1 MPSAQT
7 VGSKNTTTSRFS
19 QLQWQLTDSKEKTD
33 KLTHRSRRSALIH
46 LTFDNRPPIYQRH
59 NKKRAY
65 MRNAQELEYQDSD
78 IRTILQNTKTIALVG
93 ASNKAHRASYRVMAF
108 LQSKQYRVIPVNPRL
123 AGGKL
128 LGEPV
133 YASLAE
139 IPDAIDMV
147 DIFRNSEA
155 AGLISEEAIRVS
167 PKVIWMQLGVINTKA
182 AQKAEKTGIQVIMD
196 RCPKIEYVRVGM

>member
-1 MPSAQT
+1 MSDT
-7 VGSKNTTTSRFS
+7 
-19 QLQWQLTDSKEKTD
+19 LD
-33 KLTHRSRRSALIH
+33 
-46 LTFDNRPPIYQRH
+46 
-59 NKKRAY
+59 
-65 MRNAQELEYQDSD
+65 LEYQDKN

-123 AGGKL
+123 AGGEL
-128 LGEPV
+128 LGETV
-133 YASLAE
+133 YASLAD

-155 AGLISEEAIRVS
+155 AGLIVEEAIQVS
-167 PKVIWMQLGVINTKA
+167 PKVIWMQLDVINREA
-182 AQKAEKTGIQVIMD
+182 AQKAENAGIQVIMD